1 MANISS
7 IGVGSNLPLNDL
19 LNNLRRTENVS
30 LERIIVQ
37 KKQAEARVS
46 AYGVLKGSLEN
57 LAEAFKALSSHDAFS
72 AAKIA
77 VGGDAFTAVGKSGA
91 MSGRYDITVS
101 QLACSQVLAARHGQ
115 TSRTEQIGGKD
126 AGGVMT
132 FQVGSETKTLDL
144 AGKGNSLD
152 DIVKAINASDL
163 GVQATVLNDGGATP
177 HRLMLTT
184 TASGKDA
191 EITSISVAG
200 NDDLQ
205 AVLGYG
211 GSRGG
216 MQENVA
222 ARDAEA
228 TINGIAI
235 TSASNT
241 IDNVIDGVSLT
252 LNKLTSAPQTL
263 TVETDLEP
271 TKAAIKKFVE
281 EYNALQ
287 THIGN
292 LTRYNQ
298 ETKQGSALT
307 GDSTARAIQSRARG
321 IIDASVSDNL
331 YANLSKI
338 GITTNPDDG
347 KLQINDSK
355 LEAALKDNSDAVA
368 KLFVGE
374 NGIAARADAI
384 IKPILESQRGLLT
397 TSIEGAKKSVSTLDK
412 EYEHTE
418 LRIEATM
425 ERYRAQFTALDG
437 MVSQMN
443 GISAY
448 LTQQL
453 GMLAATS
460 HK

>member
-19 LNNLRRTENVS
+19 LNNLRKTENVA

-46 AYGVLKGSLEN
+46 AYGVLKGSLEK
-57 LAEAFKALSSHDAFS
+57 LADAFKALGKDDAFS
-72 AAKIA
+72 AAK
-77 VGGDAFTAVGKSGA
+77 VTTSGDAFTAVGKSGA

-101 QLACSQVLAARHGQ
+101 RLATSQVMVAQTGQ
-115 TSRTEQIGGKD
+115 ASRTEQIGGKD
-126 AGGVMT
+126 AGGVIT
-132 FQVGSETKTLDL
+132 FEVGGETKTLDL

-152 DIVKAINASDL
+152 DVVKAINASDL
-163 GVQATVLNDGGATP
+163 GVQATVINDGGATP

-184 TASGKDA
+184 KASGKDA
-191 EITSISVAG
+191 AITSISVAG

-211 GSRGG
+211 GSNDG
-216 MQENVA
+216 MKQNVA
-222 ARDAEA
+222 ASDAEA
-228 TINGIAI
+228 TINGIPI

-241 IDNVIDGVSLT
+241 IDNVIDGVSIT
-252 LNKLTSAPQTL
+252 LNKVNDASQTL
-263 TVETDLEP
+263 TVESDLEP

-287 THIGN
+287 TNISN
-292 LTRYNQ
+292 LTRYDQ
-298 ETKQGSALT
+298 ETKKGSALT
-307 GDSTARAIQSRARG
+307 GDAVARAIQSRARG
-321 IIDASVSDNL
+321 IIDTSVSDNL
-331 YANLSKI
+331 YANLSRI
-338 GITTNPDDG
+338 GVTTNPDDG
-347 KLQINDSK
+347 KLKIDDSK
-355 LEAALKDNSDAVA
+355 LEAALKDNGDAVA
-368 KLFVGE
+368 RLFTGE
-374 NGIAARADAI
+374 SGIAARADAI
-384 IKPILESQRGLLT
+384 IKPMLESQRGLLT

-412 EYEHTE
+412 EYERTE
-418 LRIEATM
+418 MRIDATM